1 MIFIIANSHCI
12 RISGIGNNTCMYIP
26 KRFSFA
32 IKKFTMLDTLQ
43 EVHLKHI
50 SYWYA
55 FGFYVFLKK
64 KNKIIINCNS
74 LFLSTL

>member
-1 MIFIIANSHCI
+1 MNYNMIFIIANSHCI
-12 RISGIGNNTCMYIP
+12 RISGIGNNMYIP

-50 SYWYA
+50 SYWYT

-64 KNKIIINCNS
+64 K
-74 LFLSTL
+74 L